1 MLDGLPR
8 DWASVYLYWS
18 LKCTANKFL
27 NVSYIL
33 SSFPSEPISLVFYWK
48 YWWENQ
54 NKCSFDRKHIAGKAW
69 GYFSNPG
76 LPPLSLSVSVLVSG
90 SWQLYSSCKVPL
102 FHLMLKYEP
111 RTMREYNTSC
121 KLRRKLTFL
130 LGEIE
135 VWAPYFHFWF
145 QLWRKNYKNIIEFMN
160 LL

>member
-1 MLDGLPR
+1 MQGPNGRVLDGLPR

-18 LKCTANKFL
+18 LKCTANNFL

-33 SSFPSEPISLVFYWK
+33 SSFPSEPISLVFYRK

-90 SWQLYSSCKVPL
+90 SWRLYSSCKVPL
-102 FHLMLKYEP
+102 FHLMLKHEP
-111 RTMREYNTSC
+111 RTMSFGEYNTMLQT
-121 KLRRKLTFL
+121 KKKVDFFTRRDWSLSS
-130 LGEIE
+130 
-135 VWAPYFHFWF
+135 
-145 QLWRKNYKNIIEFMN
+145 QLWSKNYRNII
-160 LL
+160 